1 MLAAGVMRLYC
12 GEKSVNPEGVRM
24 RRTLIGRSFTALIF
38 GLFALLV
45 LGAPSALAQET
56 TGGLQ
61 GTVKDST
68 GAVLPAVEVTLSGTG
83 LVRPETTQT
92 DSGGFYRFASI
103 PPGTYELTVT
113 AKGFQ
118 TLKRPNLVIQVGH
131 LPTVDLT
138 LELGAASTTVEVTGA
153 PPMID
158 VTTTHSITNVTQ
170 NVIQYV
176 PHGISYQSVIQF
188 APGAR
193 NEPLMGNT
201 MQSNGTGGASP
212 GSTTNGLAYGYSIG
226 GAADSE
232 NSYLVDGL
240 ETANLIGGYSHTNLP
255 FDFVQEVSLKTS
267 GVEAE
272 YGGALGGVVNAVTK
286 SGTDA
291 WHGSGIFQFG
301 NDAMNG
307 SPMPISEYVP
317 GTSPTITSWGS
328 IDPPYAA
335 YQPKKDSGYL
345 LNPGFTLGGPILR
358 NRLWFFAGFNPQID
372 HTARTVNF
380 LNPDGVTYTP
390 HTLTRDQ
397 KTYYTIARVDAAIT
411 NNIRVFGSWYYTPQ
425 REYGEFL
432 PDADP
437 AQPGLTNPFAADDPS
452 VFAHNLG
459 YYAPA
464 SATSAGVD
472 FIITPSLIATTRFG
486 YYFENYHDFGLP
498 IGGDQFIWQVNGLG
512 VNCVS
517 PCTGALPSS
526 LQFTADHASAANS
539 ENATFHNADKTVQLD
554 ETLSWIK
561 SGWLGTHNF
570 KFGYQLY
577 RASNAILQTW
587 NQPTMYLYPSA
598 AYAPQG
604 PIGAANCAAVEAAD
618 GTSQCSGIYGYGTV
632 IDYGSGGQAISFNH
646 GVFVQDAWNIGKG
659 LTLDLGVRLEK
670 ENLPAENQPQGGISQ
685 PINFSWGDKIAPR
698 LGAAWDVF
706 QNGKLKLYGD
716 YGVYYDTMKLNL
728 AISSFG
734 GQYWQN
740 CAYALDTADLSSI
753 DMAFN
758 SAGRD
763 CVGPGASSPA
773 NFAGGTTPPG
783 LTFLENQNFRTFPTT
798 CATCTPSAEG
808 VAPGLKPYREH
819 EVDFGAEYQ
828 ISPTLAFSARYDRRR
843 LDHAIEDQAIFNP
856 AVGETF
862 VIINPGQGVA
872 KTFDGF
878 YNFLYGVSSGCTAT
892 SSPSC
897 PDNIPAQRDY
907 DSLELRLDKNFGG
920 NWFGMFS
927 YTWSRLWGNYAG
939 LTSSDIGDG
948 GGGRNAPNDSRA
960 FDEPFFSYDSFGQSA
975 SGNLNTDRPNT
986 FKGYGYYALKE
997 GSRYSTDFGLF
1008 QYFYQG
1014 SPITTIAD
1022 VGYSF
1027 APGPAGF
1034 SGFPTYVVGRGKFA
1048 SATQDPA
1055 TGAITL
1061 GTPFTKRTPWYI
1073 QSDLNVRQ
1081 NFKVS
1086 ESKSLSFEVTVTN
1099 LFNQHSVT
1107 AYNNQI
1113 DSYYTPQ
1120 WLMPGGYSIFDG
1132 PAFYSA
1138 AMHPYSLASA
1148 LNSDGITV
1156 NSQYDKPYLW
1166 QLTRNIRMAVR
1177 FTF

>member
-1 MLAAGVMRLYC
+1 
-12 GEKSVNPEGVRM
+12 M
-24 RRTLIGRSFTALIF
+24 RRNFMGRGISVVVLVILAL
-38 GLFALLV
+38 AV
-45 LGAPSALAQET
+45 VAAPRVFAQET
-56 TGGLQ
+56 TGGIQ
-61 GTVKDST
+61 GTVKDTT
-68 GAVLPAVEVTLSGTG
+68 GAVVPGAQVAIAGAK
-83 LVRPETTQT
+83 LVGGQTTKT
-92 DSGGFYRFASI
+92 NSAGFYRFENL
-103 PPGTYELTVT
+103 PPGTYDLTIT

-118 TLKRPNLVIQVGH
+118 TIRRPGLAIQVGS
-131 LPTVDLT
+131 LPTVDLV
-138 LELGAASTTVEVTGA
+138 LKLGEASTTIEVTSA
-153 PPMID
+153 APMID
-158 VTTTHSITNVTQ
+158 VTTTHSITNITQ
-170 NVIQYV
+170 SVIQNV

-201 MQSNGTGGASP
+201 MQSNGTGGSSP

-240 ETANLIGGYSHTNLP
+240 ETANLIGGYSHTDIP
-255 FDFVQEVSLKTS
+255 FDFIQEVSLKTT
-267 GVEAE
+267 GVEAQ

-286 SGTDA
+286 SGTNS

-307 SPMPISEYVP
+307 SPMPLSEYLIGAS
-317 GTSPTITSWGS
+317 GTTTSWGA
-328 IDPPYAA
+328 IDPPYSA

-345 LNPGFTLGGPILR
+345 LNPGFTIGGPILQ
-358 NRLWFFAGFNPQID
+358 NRLFFFAGFNPQIN

-380 LNPDGVTYTP
+380 DAPYGKQ
-390 HTLTRDQ
+390 TLTSDQ
-397 KTYYTIARVDAAIT
+397 KTYYTIARLDAAVT

-425 REYGEFL
+425 REYGEYL
-432 PDADP
+432 PRADSPNPAMINPSAGDDP
-437 AQPGLTNPFAADDPS
+437 AI
-452 VFAHNLG
+452 FAHNLG

-464 SATSAGVD
+464 SATTAGVD
-472 FIITPSLIATTRFG
+472 FTLSPSLLLETRFG

-498 IGGDQFIWQVNGLG
+498 QDGNTFIWQINGVG

-517 PCTGALPSS
+517 PCTGSLPAAL
-526 LQFTADHASAANS
+526 QQTTGHASAANN
-539 ENATFHNADKTVQLD
+539 ENTTFHNADKTVQLD

-561 SGWLGTHNF
+561 SGWWGTHNF

-577 RASNAILQTW
+577 RASNSILQTW
-587 NQPTMYLYPSA
+587 NQPTMYVYPSA

-604 PIGAANCAAVEAAD
+604 PVGAANCAAVEAAD
-618 GTSQCSGIYGYGTV
+618 GTSQCSGIYGYATV
-632 IDYGSGGQAISFNH
+632 IDYGSGGQAISYNH
-646 GVFVQDAWNIGKG
+646 GVFAQDAWTIGKG
-659 LTLDLGVRLEK
+659 LTIDAGLRLEK

-685 PINFSWGDKIAPR
+685 PVSFGWGDKIAPR
-698 LGAAWDVF
+698 IGAAWDVF
-706 QNGKLKLYGD
+706 QNGKLKIFGD
-716 YGVYYDTMKLNL
+716 YGVFYDTMKLNL

-740 CAYALDTADLSSI
+740 CAYALDTANLSSI
-753 DMAFN
+753 GLAFN

-763 CVGPGASSPA
+763 CVGPDSSSQA
-773 NFAGGTTPPG
+773 NFAGGTTPSG

-798 CATCTPSAEG
+798 CATCTPTAEG
-808 VAPGLKPYREH
+808 VAPNLKPYRQH
-819 EVDFGAEYQ
+819 EFDLGADYQ
-828 ISPTLAFSARYDRRR
+828 ISPTLVFSARYDRRR
-843 LDHAIEDQAIFNP
+843 LDHVIEDASIFNP
-856 AVGETF
+856 LVGETF
-862 VIINPGQGVA
+862 VVVNPGQGVN
-872 KTFDGF
+872 KTFDSF

-892 SSPSC
+892 STPSC
-897 PDNIPAQRDY
+897 PNNIPAQRDY
-907 DSLELRLDKNFGG
+907 DSVEFRLDKNFGH

-927 YTWSRLWGNYAG
+927 YTWSRLWGNYSG

-975 SGNLNTDRPNT
+975 SGLLDTDRPNT
-986 FKGYGYYALKE
+986 FKGYGYYSLKE
-997 GSRYSTDFGLF
+997 GDRYTTDFGMF

-1014 SPITTIAD
+1014 SPVSTIAD

-1034 SGFPTYVVGRGKFA
+1034 SGFPTYVVGRGKFVNV
-1048 SATQDPA
+1048 TQDPT
-1055 TGAITL
+1055 TGAIAV
-1061 GTPFTKRTPWYI
+1061 GTPYTKRTPWYI
-1073 QSDLNVRQ
+1073 QSDVNIRQ

-1086 ESKSLSFEVTVTN
+1086 EGKSLSFEVTITN

-1107 AYNNQI
+1107 AYNPQI
-1113 DSYYTPQ
+1113 DSYYFPQ
-1120 WLMPGGYSIFDG
+1120 WLMPGGTSIFDG

-1138 AMHPYSLASA
+1138 AEHPYNLASA

-1156 NSQYDKPYLW
+1156 NSQYGKPYLW
-1166 QLTRNIRMAVR
+1166 QLSRNIRMALR